1 MAKKDSH
8 PTKDHYRELRALP
21 WSKLWQEEVP
31 RFNQATPL
39 EKERSVAV
47 IRAVGAGFAEAG
59 QPSLQ
64 EPVRRW
70 LLSLLQNPSEKV
82 RRYAMNALPK
92 LGAGRPEEREL
103 LQLLQSSGIDR
114 EKKFVARALN
124 KIGGAATVEFMRTRA
139 EPAAHLTEQR
149 AKANLARQQKP
160 SSIRL
165 DASLPHDPSLRIHLR
180 CRTGLEPILTGEIK
194 ETSRQFRILDIRPGL
209 LTLAPTSAFCL
220 QDLYSLRCF
229 STASFFLGTLPKTRD
244 PTDPLAHL
252 IASPLARR
260 LCQTFTQGPIRYRLE
275 FVAKGHQRS
284 VILQTVQKAY
294 SMCPDLLNDSR
305 QAPWAIEVHPDSA
318 GDWVELRPRLTPDPR
333 FPYRQQDVP
342 AASHPPL
349 AAAMARLAGPCPDD
363 IVWDPFCGSGL
374 ELIER
379 ARLGGVRSVL
389 GTDLSAAAIEATL
402 ANWRAARMP
411 GVRTQFV
418 QKDFRDFLKIPGCTP
433 GSISLLITNP
443 PLGKRVPIPNLRGL
457 LQELFTLASAALRPG
472 GRMVWVNPMKLKP
485 SDPTL
490 HLEFQQTVDLG
501 GFACRLELLRKRKA
515 G

>member
-1 MAKKDSH
+1 MAKKESN
-8 PTKDHYRELRALP
+8 PTKDLYRELRLLP
-21 WSKLWQEEVP
+21 WAKLWQEEVP
-31 RFNQATPL
+31 RFTQAAAD
-39 EKERSVAV
+39 EKVNRVAV
-47 IRAVGAGFAEAG
+47 IRAVGAGFSEAN
-59 QPSLQ
+59 QPTLK
-64 EPVRRW
+64 EPVRQW
-70 LLSLLQNPSEKV
+70 LLSLLQDPSEKV

-92 LGAGRPEEREL
+92 IGAGRTEERQL
-103 LQLLQSSGIDR
+103 LQLLKTSGIDR
-114 EKKFVARALN
+114 EKKFLGQALN
-124 KIGGAATVEFMRTRA
+124 KIGGSATLDLIRSQGV
-139 EPAAHLTEQR
+139 PLPHLTEQR

-165 DASLPHDPSLRIHLR
+165 EVALPHTPALRIHLR

-194 ETSRQFRILDIRPGL
+194 DTSRKFRILEIRPGL

-229 STASFFLGTLPKTRD
+229 STASFLLGTLPKSRD
-244 PTDPLAHL
+244 LTDPLARL
-252 IASPLARR
+252 IASPLNRQ
-260 LCQTFTQGPIRYRLE
+260 LCQTFTHGPIRYRLE

-284 VILQTVQKAY
+284 IILQTVQKAY
-294 SMCPDLLNDSR
+294 SLCPDLLNDSR
-305 QAPWAIEVHPDSA
+305 QAPWAIEIHPDSA

-349 AAAMARLAGPCPDD
+349 AAAMARLAGPFHDEA
-363 IVWDPFCGSGL
+363 VWDAFCGSGL

-389 GTDLSAAAIEATL
+389 GTDLSPAAIEATL
-402 ANWRAARMP
+402 ANWRAARIAS
-411 GVRTQFV
+411 VRTNFV
-418 QKDFRDFLKIPGCTP
+418 QKDFRDFLQIPGCSP

-457 LQELFTLASAALRPG
+457 LQELLSLASVALRPG
-472 GRMVWVNPMKLKP
+472 GRMVWVNPLKIKP
-485 SDPTL
+485 TDPAL

-501 GFACRLELLRKRKA
+501 GFACRLELLRKR
-515 G
+515 